1 MLNLLHDLA
10 SGSKMGRGEN
20 VGEKMG
26 MGKKLTKIDY
36 LALIHF
42 RLCIEVLVWV
52 HARIMRKICC
62 IALSMEY
69 LVYWESQSQCMYYMN
84 QISTYNCK

>member
-1 MLNLLHDLA
+1 MLNLFHDLA

-36 LALIHF
+36 LAHMGTCSNNEENLLHCTKHGIS
-42 RLCIEVLVWV
+42 CILGITVTVYVL
-52 HARIMRKICC
+52 H
-62 IALSMEY
+62 E
-69 LVYWESQSQCMYYMN
+69 
-84 QISTYNCK
+84 